1 MTSRYI
7 KFARQYERTHED
19 LRRHVEDI
27 REIDRILATPDEI
40 ILAEFKRQRGDP
52 ATYAASMRARFDL
65 HPPIDPTAANN
76 PWWVG

>member
-7 KFARQYERTHED
+7 KFARQYEKTHSRLREELAGGNSRLAAESAPALTWENRT
-19 LRRHVEDI
+19 
-27 REIDRILATPDEI
+27 DET
-40 ILAEFKRQRGDP
+40 RP
-52 ATYAASMRARFDL
+52 SVN